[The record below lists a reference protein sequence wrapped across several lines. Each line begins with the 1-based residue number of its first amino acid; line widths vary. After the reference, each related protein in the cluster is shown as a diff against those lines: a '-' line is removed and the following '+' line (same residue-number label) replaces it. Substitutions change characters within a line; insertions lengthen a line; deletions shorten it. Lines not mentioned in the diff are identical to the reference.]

1 MKTIIFDFDGTLAD
15 SKVVFRDAWNEF
27 APQFHYKQVELSDIQ
42 ATNHMTLG
50 ERAKHFQFPMH
61 KLPIILP
68 KIYRYFYEHIEEITL
83 FDGMKA
89 VLDHLAASGYTVY
102 ILSSNKKEN
111 IEQVL
116 VRHDVKNVQQV
127 LSSSKLFGKDRVLK
141 KLMKEQRLEPENILY
156 IGDELR
162 DLEACRKVGID
173 FAWVSWGLDGE
184 AMIEPLKPVYKFST
198 PQQIIDNII

>member
-27 APQFHYKQVELSDIQ
+27 APQFRYKKVDLPDIQ
-42 ATNHMTLG
+42 ATNHMTLN

-68 KIYRYFYEHIEEITL
+68 KIYRYFHDHIEEIAL

-89 VLDHLAASGYTVY
+89 VIEHLVASGYDVY
-102 ILSSNKKEN
+102 VLSSNKKEN

-116 VRHDVKNVQQV
+116 VRHDVTVREV
-127 LSSSKLFGKDRVLK
+127 LTSNKLFGKDRVLK
-141 KLMKEQRLEPENILY
+141 RLMREQKLVPEQILY

-184 AMIEPLKPVYKFST
+184 AMIDPLKPTYKFST
-198 PQQIIDNII
+198 PQQIMNTID